1 MQTKKNP
8 TEAGASTKPGAKK
21 ISAGPADNKMKKG
34 ENLFHDL
41 FIDELKDI
49 YWAEKHLVK
58 NLPKLVKAATTSE
71 LKDAFSKHL
80 RETEEQVKKVERVFE
95 LIGEKPQAKKCDA
108 MDGLV
113 EEASSI
119 IEETEKG
126 TYTRDAALIT
136 AAQKVEH
143 YEIASYGALAAFAK
157 TMGHDDA
164 AAILAEILEE
174 EKNADGGLNDIAK
187 RNINEMAMSEW
198 TVDSEDAAE

>member
-1 MQTKKNP
+1 MQTKKNSI
-8 TEAGASTKPGAKK
+8 AAAASSKIGAKN
-21 ISAGPADNKMKKG
+21 ISAGPADKKMKKG

-58 NLPKLVKAATTSE
+58 NLPKLVKAATTTE
-71 LKDAFSKHL
+71 LKDAISNHL

-164 AAILAEILEE
+164 AAILVEILEE
-174 EKNADGGLNDIAK
+174 EKNADDGLNDLAK
-187 RNINEMAMSEW
+187 KSINEKAMAEW
-198 TVDSEDAAE
+198 TGDAKDSAE